1 MSQKV
6 YIKDNLNYIEG
17 LLKSYH
23 KENEIIYVI
32 SDKIDLGGV
41 KSDYPLYLVDSCYSD
56 GRRSLRSLFDSNVDL
71 QRFCINNF
79 DENKRYQN
87 MVLHLQH
94 ENRILEV
101 DAYRYELILKID
113 NMDVKQITI
122 PTEIIIYGA
131 GNIGKRFYKKVK
143 NECKVLFFVDGNPKE
158 DFFEDIPII
167 GYKDFDGKNY
177 ANIPVIVT
185 PCYEYEKIK
194 RESVKKYGEI
204 NLLPITAFFN

>member
-87 MVLHLQH
+87 MVFDLQH

-101 DAYRYELILKID
+101 DAYRYELILTNVRYYFLWMEIPKKTFSRIFRLLVTRILMAKI
-113 NMDVKQITI
+113 MQTF
-122 PTEIIIYGA
+122 
-131 GNIGKRFYKKVK
+131 R
-143 NECKVLFFVDGNPKE
+143 L
-158 DFFEDIPII
+158 
-167 GYKDFDGKNY
+167 
-177 ANIPVIVT
+177 
-185 PCYEYEKIK
+185 
-194 RESVKKYGEI
+194 
-204 NLLPITAFFN
+204 LLPHVMNMKK